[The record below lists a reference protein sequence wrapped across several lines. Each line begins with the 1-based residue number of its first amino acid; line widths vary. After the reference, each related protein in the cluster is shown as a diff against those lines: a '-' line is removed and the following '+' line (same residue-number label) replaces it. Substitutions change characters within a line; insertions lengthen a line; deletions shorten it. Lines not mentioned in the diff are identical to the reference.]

1 LLVDRGPGHQINLK
15 GCNLK
20 STINSH
26 PDRPAIE
33 AGLARRVALR
43 KLAKRFGVSIDALH
57 RHKHKLLRDAP
68 EMFLAVQA
76 KDWGKVSAK
85 ELEALRLE
93 TSEGW
98 LRNVRADL
106 GKVLYYR
113 DICIADN
120 DHQAAAQWTGHAR
133 KYFEMIGHAAEQLKA
148 HSINIQNNFYNSPDY
163 WLIQNAILAALAD
176 HPAARADV
184 LRALEGVGSGAS
196 PAMITVSPV
205 LQHEAAA

>member
-1 LLVDRGPGHQINLK
+1 M
-15 GCNLK
+15 K
-20 STINSH
+20 STIASH
-26 PDRPAIE
+26 PDRSAIE

-43 KLAKRFGVSIDALH
+43 KLSKRFGVTIDALH
-57 RHKHKLLRDAP
+57 RYKKRLLRDAP

-76 KDWGKVSAK
+76 RDWKVK
-85 ELEALRLE
+85 PEELEALRLE

-98 LRNVRADL
+98 LANVRADL
-106 GKVLYYR
+106 GKVLYFR
-113 DICIADN
+113 DVCIADN

-163 WLIQNAILAALAD
+163 WLFQNAILAALAN
-176 HPAARADV
+176 HSAARADV
-184 LRALEGVGSGAS
+184 MRAIEGIGNGDA
-196 PAMITVSPV
+196 PAMITVSPA

>member
-1 LLVDRGPGHQINLK
+1 M
-15 GCNLK
+15 K
-20 STINSH
+20 STIASH

-43 KLAKRFGVSIDALH
+43 KLSKRFGVTIDALH
-57 RHKHKLLRDAP
+57 RYKKRLLRDAP

-76 KDWGKVSAK
+76 RDWGKVTPE

-98 LRNVRADL
+98 LKNVRADL
-106 GKVLYYR
+106 GKVLHYR
-113 DICIADN
+113 DRAIEEN
-120 DHQAAAQWTGHAR
+120 DHQVAAQWTGHAR

-163 WLIQNAILAALAD
+163 WLIQNAILAALVN

-184 LRALEGVGSGAS
+184 LRALEGVGNGAA

>member
-1 LLVDRGPGHQINLK
+1 M
-15 GCNLK
+15 K
-20 STINSH
+20 STIDRH

-43 KLAKRFGVSIDALH
+43 KLAKRFGVSIDALF
-57 RHKHKLLRDAP
+57 RHKRKLLREAP

-76 KDWGKVSAK
+76 RDWKVK
-85 ELEALRLE
+85 PEELEALRLE

-98 LRNVRADL
+98 LANVRADL
-106 GKVLYYR
+106 GKVLYFR

-120 DHQAAAQWTGHAR
+120 DHQAAAQWTGHVL
-133 KYFEMIGHAAEQLKA
+133 KYFTLIGHAAEKLKA

-163 WLIQNAILAALAD
+163 WLIQNAILAALAN

-184 LRALEGVGSGAS
+184 LRALERVGSGDS
-196 PAMITVSPV
+196 PPMITVSSV
-205 LQHEAAA
+205 QHEAAA

>member
-1 LLVDRGPGHQINLK
+1 MR
-15 GCNLK
+15 

-76 KDWGKVSAK
+76 KDWGKVRPE

-98 LRNVRADL
+98 LRNVRSDL

-120 DHQAAAQWTGHAR
+120 NQQAAAQWTGHAI
-133 KYFEMIGHAAEQLKA
+133 KYFKLIGEAASQLQA
-148 HSINIQNNFYNSPDY
+148 HSVNVTNNFHNSPDF
-163 WLIQNAILAALAD
+163 WLIQKAILEALAN

-184 LRALEGVGSGAS
+184 LCALESVGNGAA
-196 PAMITVSPV
+196 PPM
-205 LQHEAAA
+205 

>member
-1 LLVDRGPGHQINLK
+1 MTASSINR
-15 GCNLK
+15 
-20 STINSH
+20 H

-43 KLAKRFGVSIDALH
+43 KLGKRFGVSIDALH
-57 RHKHKLLRDAP
+57 RHKKKLLRDAP
-68 EMFLAVQA
+68 EMFLATQA
-76 KDWGKVSAK
+76 RDWKVK
-85 ELEALRLE
+85 PEDLEALRLE

-98 LRNVRADL
+98 LANVRAEF
-106 GKVLYYR
+106 GKVLYFR
-113 DICIADN
+113 DVCIAD
-120 DHQAAAQWTGHAR
+120 DDQQGAARWTGHAQ
-133 KYFEMIGHAAEQLKA
+133 KYLEMIGHAAEQLKA

-184 LRALEGVGSGAS
+184 LRALEGVGSGSA

-205 LQHEAAA
+205 VQHEVAA